1 MSAVVAIERYRVEND
16 ITDRRTAIG
25 PEPNEYGRAL
35 DWYRVNDAVGAALDT
50 LDPSRRAV
58 HVAVQTV
65 EAPALGIEL

>member
-25 PEPNEYGRAL
+25 LEPDEYWRAV
-35 DWYRVNDAVGAALDT
+35 DWRRVNDTVVAAHDT
-50 LDPSRRAV
+50 VDPPTRAL
-58 HVAVQTV
+58 HVAAQMV